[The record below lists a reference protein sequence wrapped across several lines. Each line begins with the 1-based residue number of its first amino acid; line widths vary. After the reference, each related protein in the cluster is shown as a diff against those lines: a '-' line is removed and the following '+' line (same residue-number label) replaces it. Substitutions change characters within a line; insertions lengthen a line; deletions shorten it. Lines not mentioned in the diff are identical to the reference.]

1 MIREEAEQRL
11 GQFGEAEDAVFPLF
25 DAAVACALHED
36 GDRDPAAAYEL
47 LEEGGHRLAYRLQ
60 TQAPEQ
66 ALAQALGTDLSLGGD
81 ALTYD
86 ALHNADL
93 LSVCERRKGLPVA
106 LGLFYLAAARECRL
120 DLRGVDFPGHFML
133 RLETGNGPM
142 AIDAFTGGRVVM
154 PSELTRR
161 ALHVGLPPTA
171 ADQLDELMRP
181 VSDRRVLIRLQNNIL
196 ARARHGGN
204 LAAAERAS
212 LRWALLDP
220 LDFRPW
226 IDLASAREAGGQ
238 LAGAIDAL
246 TRAESLGGASA
257 YAVDRMRERVR
268 KRLN

>member
-1 MIREEAEQRL
+1 MMREEAERRL
-11 GQFGEAEDAVFPLF
+11 AEFGDGPDERFPLF

-36 GDRDPAAAYEL
+36 GDRDPAAAYAL
-47 LEEGGHRLAYRLQ
+47 LEEGGHRLALRLESE
-60 TQAPEQ
+60 APET
-66 ALAQALGTDLSLGGD
+66 ALASALGGDLSLGGD

-86 ALHNADL
+86 ALQNADV

-106 LGLFYLAAARECRL
+106 LGLLYLAAARRCRL

-133 RLETGNGPM
+133 RLETEHGPM

-161 ALHVGLPPTA
+161 ALHVGLPLSA
-171 ADQLDELMRP
+171 ADRLDELMRP

-196 ARARHGGN
+196 ARARNSGN
-204 LAAAERAS
+204 LPAAERAS

-220 LDFRPW
+220 LDPRPW
-226 IDLASAREAGGQ
+226 IDVASAREAGGQ
-238 LAGAIDAL
+238 LSGAIEAL
-246 TRAESLGGASA
+246 TRAEALGGASA

>member
-1 MIREEAEQRL
+1 MRTDAEHRL
-11 GQFGEAEDAVFPLF
+11 TAFGAAPDDDFPLF

-36 GDRDPAAAYEL
+36 GERDPASAYAL
-47 LEEGGHRLAYRLQ
+47 LDEGGDRLALRLESE
-60 TQAPEQ
+60 TPEA
-66 ALAQALGTDLSLGGD
+66 ALAGALHADLRLGGD

-86 ALHNADL
+86 ALQNADV

-106 LGLFYLAAARECRL
+106 LGLLYLAAARRCRL

-133 RLETGNGPM
+133 RLETAGGPV

-196 ARARHGGN
+196 ARARNAGN
-204 LAAAERAS
+204 LPAAERAS

-220 LDFRPW
+220 RDPRPW
-226 IDLASAREAGGQ
+226 IDLASVREAGGQ
-238 LAGAIDAL
+238 LAGAVEAL
-246 TRAESLGGASA
+246 TRAEALGGASA
-257 YAVDRMRERVR
+257 WAVDRMRDRVR